1 MRLSDVLKLPK
12 QPHSLS
18 IIKDFLEQP
27 LSHTDYQAAFSFYF
41 EICLSLEEY
50 EMVFKEGS
58 KVLKEIELQTE
69 TPYYE
74 KILKSLIDAS
84 LHLAKYDEMKSYIDL
99 RKEKLPILK
108 QYLGLLDEIMYK
120 KALQLPYLED
130 VLRVIKDVI
139 PVDTKIYCHEE
150 LFDIYFKDGHLE
162 MALNQLYELYNYDLK
177 SKYIKQEL
185 SILVK
190 LLRYDEV
197 IQKALKELRENKK
210 SIFALKPLFEA
221 YLAKEDYHKAST
233 LEAEYEAE
241 IDDADDELK
250 RSLFELII
258 KLYQRMDN
266 KPSVEYYTK
275 KLKAIQKAIDKKVIL
290 KPEVEKPKEE
300 KIIFV
305 EKVQEKQISHQR
317 VLEDLERA
325 HDLIVYSHLIDEKLP
340 LREYLRQ
347 FFIQVETYLKAK
359 DYIIYIQGESPNLF
373 HYKMERLY
381 DKTLLEQG
389 IEESIVGFVLTSG
402 EEVLEEANV
411 LKLTKNIITQ
421 KDYEEDVKF
430 VYAFPLGDQG
440 VFLIHFEE
448 EIKDPGLHYD
458 FLKLLSSI
466 LFAHLLDEKKLSKIK
481 VENRFYQSVINAP
494 ILAYREHT
502 EVKSTYNEAAQKLFK
517 IDRHHHLELFLR
529 DVSYEHVNSYKE
541 TIQRLLAKSGET
553 KDLRYRYQ
561 EKHILEKLYG
571 LKIGDEHIV
580 MSLFFDETAGF
591 MEAKSLL
598 DQATVDPETDLGNRY
613 LFNKESDDFL
623 KDKASFLLID
633 LDEQLK
639 HIYGHE
645 QIKMY
650 FKEFAQHTKK
660 YFSDGRTYRYDFNQL
675 LVVLPYNDIRSVTKS
690 VKEYFRYLEV
700 YESKILRFEKF
711 NANMGILRYPVVTIE
726 KDLGKIMRFLDIA
739 LEKAKRDKEEKYVFF
754 VYRDY
759 EDELFEQTVIDHLN
773 VAIEEKSL
781 GLVFNQI
788 TDIKKNRVWQYE
800 SELALLNLSIDNRYL
815 MAIAK
820 KRNRLADLERF
831 HIKKVCEFLVDLE
844 KKTERLI
851 KITIPISKE
860 TFVDPTFN
868 PFLLGTLK
876 EYGIPYEFIRIKFDM
891 ELRPSHY
898 ASQIQELIDRGI
910 ALDTN
915 SLEMALSYPFHALHL
930 DMKKESI
937 KWNSYVSKVKEMLE
951 AFQMALVIRNVKTK
965 DQKEALERLGVNYVE
980 GTLYKQLPAPV
991 LTQKIKESL

>member
-1 MRLSDVLKLPK
+1 MRLQDVLTLPK

-27 LSHTDYQAAFSFYF
+27 LSHTDYQAAFSYYF

-50 EMVFKEGS
+50 EMVFMEGE

-74 KILKSLIDAS
+74 KILKSLIDSS
-84 LHLAKYDEMKSYIDL
+84 LHLSKYDEMKKYIQL

-108 QYLGLLDEIMYK
+108 QYLSVLDEISYK
-120 KALQLPYLED
+120 KALKLPFLDD

-139 PVDTKIYCHEE
+139 PADVKISCHEM
-150 LFDIYFKDGHLE
+150 LFDLYHQDGHLE

-177 SKYIKQEL
+177 SKYITYEL
-185 SILVK
+185 NILVQ
-190 LLRYDEV
+190 LERYDEV

-233 LEAEYEAE
+233 LEAEYESD
-241 IDDADDELK
+241 IDLVDDQLK
-250 RSLFELII
+250 RSLYELII
-258 KLYQRMDN
+258 KLYQKMDN
-266 KPSVEYYTK
+266 KPSVDYYSK
-275 KLKAIQKAIDKKVIL
+275 KLKSIHKQIEKKTNLKVEID
-290 KPEVEKPKEE
+290 KPKEE
-300 KIIFV
+300 KIVFV
-305 EKVQEKQISHQR
+305 EKVQEKQISHQS

-325 HDLIVYSHLIDEKLP
+325 HDLIVFSHLIDEKLP

-359 DYIIYIQGESPNLF
+359 DYIIYIEGESPNLF

-381 DKTLLEQG
+381 DKTLLNQSLEG
-389 IEESIVGFVLTSG
+389 SVVRFVLDTG
-402 EEVLEEANV
+402 EEVLEETSV

-421 KDYEEDVKF
+421 KDYEEDTKF
-430 VYAFPLGDQG
+430 LYAFPLGDMG
-440 VFLIHFEE
+440 VFLVHFEE
-448 EIKDPGLHYD
+448 AIQDPGIHYD

-466 LFAHLLDEKKLSKIK
+466 LFTHLLDEKKLSKLK
-481 VENRFYQSVINAP
+481 TENRYYESVINAP
-494 ILAYREHT
+494 ILAYRELD
-502 EVKSTYNEAAQKLFK
+502 ESRSTYNEQAQQLFN

-529 DVSYEHVNSYKE
+529 DLSYEHINIYKE
-541 TIQRLLAKSGET
+541 TIQRLLSKSGET
-553 KDLRYRYQ
+553 KELRYRYQ

-580 MSLFFDETAGF
+580 MSLFFDETAGY

-598 DQATVDPETDLGNRY
+598 DQATSDPETDLGNRF
-613 LFNKESDDFL
+613 LFHKESEEFL

-633 LDEQLK
+633 LDETLK

-645 QIKMY
+645 QMKAY

-660 YFSDGRTYRYDFNQL
+660 YFSEGRTYRYDFNQL
-675 LVVLPYNDIRSVTKS
+675 LVVLPYNDIRSVTKI
-690 VKEYFRYLEV
+690 VKEYFRYLDV
-700 YESKILRFEKF
+700 YESKILRYEKF

-726 KDLGKIMRFLDIA
+726 KNLDKIMRFLDIA

-831 HIKKVCEFLVDLE
+831 HIKKVCEFLVELE

-851 KITIPISKE
+851 KITIPIAKE

-876 EYGIPYEFIRIKFDM
+876 EYGLPYEFIRIKFEMD
-891 ELRPSHY
+891 LRPSHY
-898 ASQIQELIDRGI
+898 AAQIQELIDSGI

-937 KWNSYVSKVKEMLE
+937 KWNSYVSKVREMLE

-965 DQKEALERLGVNYVE
+965 DQKEALERLGVSYVE
-980 GTLYKQLPAPV
+980 GPLYKQLPAPI
-991 LTQKIKESL
+991 LIQKIKESL